1 MPRMHIFYFKHL
13 IFLPTKT
20 MKRNHN
26 YFAYLFLIALS
37 AMCFV
42 ACDKSDDEGSSSE
55 ANVNKNNTSIQPL
68 LGRLEFPK
76 VKGGSSMVIIH
87 KTADA
92 YSNGVNYAVE
102 WDSEKKSSRWTCYQ
116 MIYKDNMKFTG
127 GAGRANEFKEDPDL
141 PQSLRLADTNAAYK
155 GSGFTRGHICPSADR
170 QYSVA
175 ANAQTYYFTNIQPQY
190 YNFNAG
196 DNYTSAWV
204 RLENKVRDWAKVST
218 TDTLYVVKGGT
229 IEDSQLL
236 MTIKNELRVPKYF
249 FVALLMKNH
258 LGYKAI
264 GFWMEHKTTP
274 YTGQEKLSSYA
285 VNIHTLEARTG
296 IDFFCNLP
304 DKVEKEVEELPVE
317 NCKRAWRLE

>member
-1 MPRMHIFYFKHL
+1 MPRMHLFYYKHFIL
-13 IFLPTKT
+13 KT
-20 MKRNHN
+20 MKMNRN
-26 YFAYLFLIALS
+26 LFVSVCMLLTAALCVVS
-37 AMCFV
+37 CSK
-42 ACDKSDDEGSSSE
+42 DDDEDGGSSE
-55 ANVNKNNTSIQPL
+55 ANVNRNDVSQEPL
-68 LGRLEFPK
+68 LGRLEFPS
-76 VKGGSSMVIIH
+76 VKRGTSMVIIH
-87 KTADA
+87 KTSDA
-92 YSNGVNYAVE
+92 YSKGVNYAVE

-236 MTIKNELRVPKYF
+236 MKVKDELRVPKYF
-249 FVALLMKNH
+249 FVALLAKNKQ
-258 LGYKAI
+258 GYKAI
-264 GFWMEHKTTP
+264 GFWMEHKSTA
-274 YTGQEKLSSYA
+274 YTGQESLGSYA
-285 VNIHTLEARTG
+285 VNIHSLEARTG

-304 DKVEKEVEELPVE
+304 DKTEKEVEELPVE
-317 NCKRAWRLE
+317 NCRKAWGI

>member
-1 MPRMHIFYFKHL
+1 
-13 IFLPTKT
+13 
-20 MKRNHN
+20 
-26 YFAYLFLIALS
+26 
-37 AMCFV
+37 
-42 ACDKSDDEGSSSE
+42 
-55 ANVNKNNTSIQPL
+55 
-68 LGRLEFPK
+68 
-76 VKGGSSMVIIH
+76 
-87 KTADA
+87 
-92 YSNGVNYAVE
+92 
-102 WDSEKKSSRWTCYQ
+102 

-127 GAGRANEFKEDPDL
+127 SAGRANEFKEDPDL

-236 MTIKNELRVPKYF
+236 MKVKDELRVPKYF
-249 FVALLMKNH
+249 FVALLAKNKQ
-258 LGYKAI
+258 GYKAI
-264 GFWMEHKTTP
+264 GFWMEHKSTA
-274 YTGQEKLSSYA
+274 YTGQESLGSYA
-285 VNIHTLEARTG
+285 VNIHSLEARTG

-304 DKVEKEVEELPVE
+304 DKTEKEVEELPVE
-317 NCKRAWRLE
+317 NCRKAWGI

>member
-1 MPRMHIFYFKHL
+1 MPRMHLFYYKHFIL
-13 IFLPTKT
+13 KT
-20 MKRNHN
+20 MKMNRN
-26 YFAYLFLIALS
+26 LFVSVCMLLTAALCVVS
-37 AMCFV
+37 CSK
-42 ACDKSDDEGSSSE
+42 DDDENGGSSE
-55 ANVNKNNTSIQPL
+55 ANVNRNDVSQEPL
-68 LGRLEFPK
+68 LGRLEFPS
-76 VKGGSSMVIIH
+76 VKKGTSMVIIH
-87 KTADA
+87 KTSDA
-92 YSNGVNYAVE
+92 YSKGVNYAVE

-236 MTIKNELRVPKYF
+236 MKVKDELRVPKYF
-249 FVALLMKNH
+249 FVALLAKNKQ
-258 LGYKAI
+258 GYKAI
-264 GFWMEHKTTP
+264 GFWMEHKSTA
-274 YTGQEKLSSYA
+274 YTGQESLGGYA
-285 VNIHTLEARTG
+285 VNIHSLEARTG

-304 DKVEKEVEELPVE
+304 DKTEKEVEELPVE
-317 NCKRAWRLE
+317 NCRKAWGI